1 MSNNIRA
8 INYLDKHRH
17 LVQNLAQ
24 RGASQSLFSTIRDLL
39 CFASLL
45 GYSRNNKS
53 PLGNEAKAPSVE
65 IQQFESTNAD
75 DYIYM
80 IAAAEHN
87 DIDVLREGRTEDII
101 ETFEEYVNGGL
112 DIIQS
117 WLDDYNDPLGFEAI
131 IKGLESDN
139 LIALETNAEKISIDF

>member
-8 INYLDKHRH
+8 INYLEKHRS
-17 LVQNLAQ
+17 LVLNLAQ
-24 RGASQSLFSTIRDLL
+24 RGPSASLFSTIKDLL

-45 GYSRNNKS
+45 GYSRNNKK
-53 PLGNEAKAPSVE
+53 PLGSELKAPSVE

-80 IAAAEHN
+80 IAAATYDN
-87 DIDVLREGRTEDII
+87 IDILREDRTEDII

-117 WLDDYNDPLGFEAI
+117 WLDNYNDPLGFEAI

-139 LIALETNAEKISIDF
+139 LVALETNDDKISIDF